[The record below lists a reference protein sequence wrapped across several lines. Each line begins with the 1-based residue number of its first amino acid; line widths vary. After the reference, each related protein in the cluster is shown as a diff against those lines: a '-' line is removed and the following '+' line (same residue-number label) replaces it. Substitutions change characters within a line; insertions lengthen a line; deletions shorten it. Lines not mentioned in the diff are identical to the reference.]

1 MIGCA
6 TFANRK
12 FDLQKKYSPMN
23 AFFTQ
28 LFLKLLDAIS
38 RLSWGKL
45 YRLSDILRF
54 LIFDIGQYRKKVVL
68 SNLRNSFPTYNDKKI
83 HEIAG
88 KFYRNFTDIIF
99 ETIKLKSISREDLL
113 GRIDLD
119 MHILDHYFEKNQNL
133 VVVAGHLGNWEML
146 NLFGSARL
154 SHQMVVVY
162 HELQND
168 VFEDWFKNV
177 RTRFGTEMVTMKE
190 AISKAMQPRD
200 RPFIFILINDQS
212 PVPEKA
218 FWTKFLNQDTGVF
231 RGVELIARRLNSPV
245 LYMAVLK
252 NEAKRGF
259 YKGYFRLITETPK
272 QEPNNSILQ
281 AQIGFLEQDIIQ
293 QPDNWLWSHKRW
305 KHKKPENLPPSQL
318 LQEIKSE

>member
-1 MIGCA
+1 M
-6 TFANRK
+6 K
-12 FDLQKKYSPMN
+12 
-23 AFFTQ
+23 AFLTH
-28 LFLKLLDAIS
+28 LFLMLLNAVS
-38 RLSWGKL
+38 KLSWGML
-45 YRLSDILRF
+45 YKLSDIFRF

-68 SNLRNSFPTYNDKKI
+68 SNLRNSFPTYDEQSI
-83 HEIAG
+83 QAIAG

-99 ETIKLKSISREDLL
+99 ETIKLKSISREELL
-113 GRIDLD
+113 DRIDLD
-119 MHILDHYFEKNQNL
+119 VAILDHYYQKNQNL

-146 NLFGSARL
+146 NLFGSVKL

-218 FWTKFLNQDTGVF
+218 FWTRFLNQDTGVF
-231 RGVELIARRLNSPV
+231 RGVELVARRLNSPV

-252 NEAKRGF
+252 NTAKRGF
-259 YKGYFRLITETPK
+259 YKGYFKLITESPK
-272 QEPNNSILQ
+272 QAPNNSILQ
-281 AQIGFLEQDIIQ
+281 AQIGFLEQDIIH
-293 QPDNWLWSHKRW
+293 QPENWLWSHKRW
-305 KHKKPENLPPSQL
+305 KHKKPENLPQSQL
-318 LQEIKSE
+318 LQEIQSE

>member
-1 MIGCA
+1 M
-6 TFANRK
+6 K
-12 FDLQKKYSPMN
+12 
-23 AFFTQ
+23 AFSTH
-28 LFLKLLDAIS
+28 LFLMLLNAVS
-38 RLSWGKL
+38 KLSWGAL
-45 YRLSDILRF
+45 YKLSDIFRF
-54 LIFDIGQYRKKVVL
+54 LIFDVGQYRKKVVL
-68 SNLRNSFPTYNDKKI
+68 HNLRNSFPTYDQRSI
-83 HEIAG
+83 QAIAA

-113 GRIDLD
+113 DRIDLD
-119 MHILDHYFEKNQNL
+119 VSILDHYYQKNQNV

-168 VFEDWFKNV
+168 AFEDWFKNV

-200 RPFIFILINDQS
+200 RPFVFILINDQS

-218 FWTKFLNQDTGVF
+218 FWTRFLNQDTGVF

-245 LYMAVLK
+245 LYMAILK

-259 YKGYFRLITETPK
+259 YKGYFKLITETPK
-272 QEPNNSILQ
+272 QAPNNSILQ
-281 AQIGFLEQDIIQ
+281 AQIDFLEQDIVH
-293 QPDNWLWSHKRW
+293 QPDNWLWTHKRW
-305 KHKKPENLPPSQL
+305 KHPRPAHLNPLQL
-318 LQEIKSE
+318 LQELPSE

>member
-1 MIGCA
+1 
-6 TFANRK
+6 
-12 FDLQKKYSPMN
+12 MN
-23 AFFTQ
+23 AFLTH
-28 LFLKLLDAIS
+28 LFLILLNAVS
-38 RLSWGKL
+38 RLSWGML
-45 YRLSDILRF
+45 YKLSDIFRF
-54 LIFDIGQYRKKVVL
+54 LIFNIGQYRKKVVL
-68 SNLRNSFPTYNDKKI
+68 NNLRNSFPTYDEQAI
-83 HEIAG
+83 HAIAA

-99 ETIKLKSISREDLL
+99 ETIKLKSISRGELL
-113 GRIDLD
+113 TRIDLD
-119 MHILDHYFEKNQNL
+119 VSILDHYYAKNQNL

-168 VFEDWFKNV
+168 AFEDWFKNV

-252 NEAKRGF
+252 NEVKRGF
-259 YKGYFRLITETPK
+259 YKAHFKLITETPK
-272 QEPNNSILQ
+272 QAPNNSILQ

-305 KHKKPENLPPSQL
+305 KHKKPENLPQSQL
-318 LQEIKSE
+318 LQELQSE